1 MTKHE
6 YECERLILAE
16 MQDGIE
22 ANGLFATH
30 HDGMGVIEE
39 EVEEALNSMTDCESA
54 FDGLR
59 SAVFHDSNQEALSYA
74 EDVYVYGRSLMIE
87 AMQVAAMAEKYIRTF
102 GEGVKNGKSDDS

>member
-6 YECERLILAE
+6 KACEALIQQE
-16 MQDGIE
+16 MFDGIE
-22 ANGLFATH
+22 AKGLFKTH

-39 EVEEALNSMTDCESA
+39 EVDEARTSMTDCESA

-87 AMQVAAMAEKYIRTF
+87 AMQVAAMAEKYIKTF
-102 GEGVKNGKSDDS
+102 GEESETHE

>member
-6 YECERLILAE
+6 KACEALIQQE
-16 MQDGIE
+16 MFDGIE
-22 ANGLFATH
+22 ANGLFKTH

-39 EVEEALNSMTDCESA
+39 EVDEARTSMTDCESA

-74 EDVYVYGRSLMIE
+74 EDIYVYGRSLMIE
-87 AMQVAAMAEKYIRTF
+87 AMQVAAMAEKYIKTF
-102 GEGVKNGKSDDS
+102 GEVGEMYE